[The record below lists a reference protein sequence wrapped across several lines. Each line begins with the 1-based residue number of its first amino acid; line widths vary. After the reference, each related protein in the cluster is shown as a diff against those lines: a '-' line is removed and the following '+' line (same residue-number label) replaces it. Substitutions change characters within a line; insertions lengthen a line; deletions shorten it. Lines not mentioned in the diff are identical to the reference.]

1 MNSLI
6 ASISN
11 LGTTVPLPSSRTF
24 VKAIATAALLLVA
37 YCLTAAS
44 FGASFGNDARALD
57 TLGAARYFFLALMA
71 IAVVLLLF
79 GGIGLIV
86 RTVFHLNGRAILQR
100 YAANGMEGATGRRPP
115 AFLDG
120 ISRIEFTDGL
130 TVLAWALMALG
141 VIISIIQGN

>member
-1 MNSLI
+1 MNTLI
-6 ASISN
+6 ASISG
-11 LGTTVPLPSSRTF
+11 LGATVPLPGSRTF

-44 FGASFGNDARALD
+44 FGNDAGAFD
-57 TLGAARYFFLALMA
+57 TLGAARYVLLAVVAL
-71 IAVVLLLF
+71 AVVLLLF
-79 GGIGLIV
+79 GGVGLIV

-100 YAANGMEGATGRRPP
+100 YAANGMGGAMGRRPP

-141 VIISIIQGN
+141 VIVSIIQGN